1 MTTTRVR
8 RPNADGGKARAA
20 DADAGWR
27 IVAEQEFRELWF
39 SGRAVLLLFAF
50 SMLLSVL
57 TYLAATN
64 QVLNFLERREAVS
77 LLVQAAVAVGALLTL
92 VVSADAI
99 SGERERET
107 LENLLL
113 APVSRRAIL
122 AGKLVV
128 ALSLWAGC
136 LLVLMPY
143 VVVLGR
149 GLSITTTGLA
159 VSAAVGTLLSLG
171 LAGMGIC
178 VSTLANSNR
187 VSLAASLFL
196 LLALYVPTQLPTGP
210 SQGWFFDLLQR
221 IDPVAASLHYLSET
235 LVAGHVWTRDL
246 EFLVSS
252 AVLAI
257 AFVAVLIVAAPRLV
271 TLRAGRDGS

>member
-1 MTTTRVR
+1 MTSTRTR
-8 RPNADGGKARAA
+8 EHAIDRNGTPA

-27 IVAEQEFRELWF
+27 IVAEQECRELWL

-50 SMLLSVL
+50 SILLSVL

-77 LLVQAAVAVGALLTL
+77 VLVQTAVAVGALLTL
-92 VVSADAI
+92 IVSADAI

-113 APVSRRAIL
+113 APVSRRAIV
-122 AGKLVV
+122 AGKLMV

-136 LLVLMPY
+136 LVVLMPY
-143 VVVLGR
+143 VWVLGR

-159 VSAAVGTLLSLG
+159 LSASVGTLLSIG
-171 LAGMGIC
+171 LAAMGIC
-178 VSTLANSNR
+178 VSALANSNR

-196 LLALYVPTQLPTGP
+196 LLGLYVPTQLPTGP

-246 EFLVSS
+246 EFLVAPSI
-252 AVLAI
+252 LAI
-257 AFVAVLIVAAPRLV
+257 ALVVVLVVAATRLV
-271 TLRAGRDGS
+271 TLRAGRYGT

>member
-1 MTTTRVR
+1 MTTRTREPAVDR
-8 RPNADGGKARAA
+8 RSSAPA

-27 IVAEQEFRELWF
+27 IVAGQECRELWL

-77 LLVQAAVAVGALLTL
+77 LLVQTAVAVGALLTL

-107 LENLLL
+107 LESLLL
-113 APVSRRAIL
+113 APVSRRAIV
-122 AGKLVV
+122 AGKLLA
-128 ALSLWAGC
+128 ALSLWIGC
-136 LLVLMPY
+136 LLVLVPY
-143 VVVLGR
+143 VWVLGR

-159 VSAAVGTLLSLG
+159 MSATVGTLLSIG
-171 LAGMGIC
+171 LAAMGIT

-196 LLALYVPTQLPTGP
+196 LLALYVPTQLPAGP
-210 SQGWFFDLLQR
+210 SHGWFFDLLQR
-221 IDPVAASLHYLSET
+221 VDPVAASLHYLSEV
-235 LVAGHVWTRDL
+235 LVAGHAWTRDL
-246 EFLVSS
+246 EFLIAP

-257 AFVAVLIVAAPRLV
+257 TFVAVLVLTAPRLV